1 MIRSFFKHYAYRF
14 IIFVVAAMI
23 AGITKSITQSNGI
36 SAAVFVISAVFMFV
50 FVAII
55 FDRKVDEVL
64 DDLASDNPVYYSPEE
79 SARTRDGIEKLQ
91 RISNESNTGNGVS
104 SKRYTQ
110 PEIVVDE
117 NEIYG
122 IVAIPEGVEID
133 TEEWTILRMLRTKKL
148 KASEILSKIPR
159 SANIYIYKDALVHLE
174 ESGVIRADEEGC
186 FSFEYRES
194 YKKQIEE
201 EERIRLAREEADRE
215 ARERAAQEEMA
226 ELSRV
231 NGIINDEKVAQA
243 SLQIKKMLSKRSMK
257 AQELFGILPRSAD
270 IKTYKESIDRLV
282 ESNVIAANEDGTL
295 FLVNNN
301 END

>member
-1 MIRSFFKHYAYRF
+1 MMRSFFKHYAYRV
-14 IIFVVAAMI
+14 IIFAVAAII
-23 AGITKSITQSNGI
+23 AGITEGITESNII
-36 SAAVFVISAVFMFV
+36 SAAVFTISVVFMFV
-50 FVAII
+50 FVKIF
-55 FDRKVDEVL
+55 FDRKVEEVL
-64 DDLASDNPVYYSPEE
+64 DDLEYSYWPEE
-79 SARTRDGIEKLQ
+79 SARTRAGIEKLQ
-91 RISNESNTGNGVS
+91 RISNESNTGNEVS

-122 IVAIPEGVEID
+122 IVAIPEGVEIN
-133 TEEWTILRMLRTKKL
+133 TEEWKILRMLRTKKL

-186 FSFEYRES
+186 FSFEYSES
-194 YKKQIEE
+194 YKRQIEE

-231 NGIINDEKVAQA
+231 NGINNEEKAAQA
-243 SLQIKKMLSKRSMK
+243 SSHIMKMLSKRSMK

-270 IKTYKESIDRLV
+270 IKTYKESLDRLV